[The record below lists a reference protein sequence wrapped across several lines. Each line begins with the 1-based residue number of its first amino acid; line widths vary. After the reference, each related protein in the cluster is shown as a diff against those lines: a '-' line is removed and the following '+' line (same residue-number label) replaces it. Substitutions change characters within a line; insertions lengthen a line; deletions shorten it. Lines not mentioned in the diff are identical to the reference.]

1 MSGTKSTHLP
11 EVSGNIE
18 LVPST
23 GVLIV
28 DTGLRSVQSFQ
39 VTLAQ
44 AAVANAASV
53 AGILG
58 DPLPGGNT
66 KLTIN
71 TVKADGVTL
80 GSVAAKVAWLA
91 IGK

>member
-1 MSGTKSTHLP
+1 MSFPKSTHLP
-11 EVSGNIE
+11 EVSGDVV

-23 GVLIV
+23 GAVII
-28 DTGLRSVQSFQ
+28 DTGLRSVQSFS
-39 VTLAQ
+39 VSLAQ

-53 AGILG
+53 AGVLG

>member
-11 EVSGNIE
+11 EVAGNIE

-23 GVLIV
+23 GSLIV
-28 DTGLRSVQSFQ
+28 DTGLRNVQAFG

-44 AAVANAASV
+44 AAVADAASV

-58 DPLPGGNT
+58 DPLPGGSQ

-71 TVKADGVTL
+71 VVKADGVTL
-80 GSVAAKVAWLA
+80 GSVAAKVSWFA

>member
-1 MSGTKSTHLP
+1 MSGTNSTHLP

-18 LVPST
+18 VVPAT
-23 GVLIV
+23 GTLIV
-28 DTGLRSVQSFQ
+28 DTGLRNVQAFG

-44 AAVANAASV
+44 PAVADAATV
-53 AGILG
+53 AGVIG
-58 DPLPGGNT
+58 DPLPGGNQ
-66 KLTIN
+66 KLTIT

-80 GSVAAKVAWLA
+80 GSVAAKISWFA

>member
-1 MSGTKSTHLP
+1 MSFPKSTHLP
-11 EVSGNIE
+11 EVSGDVA

-23 GVLIV
+23 GILIV
-28 DTGLRSVQSFQ
+28 DTGLRSVQSFS

-44 AAVANAASV
+44 AAAADAASV

-80 GSVAAKVAWLA
+80 GSVIAKAAWFA

>member
-1 MSGTKSTHLP
+1 MTAPKSTHLP
-11 EVSGNIE
+11 EVAGNIE
-18 LVPST
+18 LVPNT
-23 GVLIV
+23 GILIV
-28 DTGLRSVQSFQ
+28 DTGLRSVQSFA

-44 AAVANAASV
+44 AAQANAATV
-53 AGILG
+53 VGILS
-58 DPLPGGNT
+58 DPAAGTT

>member
-1 MSGTKSTHLP
+1 MTAPKSTHLP
-11 EVSGNIE
+11 EVAGNIE
-18 LVPST
+18 LVPDT
-23 GVLIV
+23 GALVV
-28 DTGLRSVQSFQ
+28 DTGLRSVQSFS

-44 AAVANAASV
+44 AAAADAATV
-53 AGILG
+53 AGILA
-58 DPLPGGNT
+58 DPAGGTT

>member
-1 MSGTKSTHLP
+1 MSFPKSTHLP
-11 EVSGNIE
+11 EVAGDIA
-18 LVPST
+18 LVPAT

-28 DTGLRSVQSFQ
+28 DTGLRSVQSFT

-44 AAVANAASV
+44 AAAADAASV

-58 DPLPGGNT
+58 DPLSGGNT